1 MEEFFTK
8 VKTTTH
14 ERILNLLAKNVTSS
28 FAQVGQVRTLL
39 DNLSRHVEEVQKR
52 HVVMLS
58 NPIQEQSESRTGRKM
73 QSDENVT
80 LRGALALAY
89 VSFSPY
95 LAASVI
101 AGESFDLLVSPH
113 SMVKEIVMI
122 KLQECTKM
130 SDVSKISCIR
140 RGSSK

>member
-8 VKTTTH
+8 VKTTIH

-39 DNLSRHVEEVQKR
+39 DKLSRHVEEVQKR

-58 NPIQEQSESRTGRKM
+58 NPIQEQSESRTGRKS
-73 QSDENVT
+73 QTRTSHS
-80 LRGALALAY
+80 GALALAY

-101 AGESFDLLVSPH
+101 AGESFDWLVSPH
-113 SMVKEIVMI
+113 TMVKEIVRI
-122 KLQECTKM
+122 KLQECTKT